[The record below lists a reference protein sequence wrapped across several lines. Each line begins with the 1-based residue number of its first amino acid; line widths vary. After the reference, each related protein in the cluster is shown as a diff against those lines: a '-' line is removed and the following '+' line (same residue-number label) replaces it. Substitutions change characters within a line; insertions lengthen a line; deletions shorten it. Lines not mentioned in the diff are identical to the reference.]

1 LFRCFFFLVNWHCA
15 HFLFVA
21 AEMDFSQVVETTV
34 SGLGYELVDV
44 ERSNRGRMIRVFID
58 LTPEAAAAAQLA
70 NPRSKTGAM
79 ISVDDCEK
87 VSRQLTYVFTVE
99 NVDYDRLEI
108 SSPGLDRLLKKQ
120 SDFERFA
127 GMEAVVKLR
136 SAMGGVH
143 GIRKNFQGVVA
154 SVNDQPALVVDGE
167 TIALDWAQIDRAKLV
182 PEVDFKQAS
191 ESDRASDKSA
201 SEQPASGKAASD
213 KRARKHS
220 ASKNTA
226 RVKPAGKRPK

>member
-1 LFRCFFFLVNWHCA
+1 
-15 HFLFVA
+15 
-21 AEMDFSQVVETTV
+21 MDFSQVVETTV
-34 SGLGYELVDV
+34 SGLGYELVEV

-58 LTPEAAAAAQLA
+58 LTPEAAAAAQLT

-79 ISVDDCEK
+79 ISVEDCEK

-108 SSPGLDRLLKKQ
+108 SSPGLDRPLKKQ

-136 SAMGGVH
+136 TALGGAH

-154 SVNDQPALVVDGE
+154 SVHHQPALIVEGA

-182 PEVDFKQAS
+182 PVVDFKPVSDKAS
-191 ESDRASDKSA
+191 DTADDKPARRKPASDKSA
-201 SEQPASGKAASD
+201 SGESASD
-213 KRARKHS
+213 ES
-220 ASKNTA
+220 ASEKSA
-226 RVKPAGKRPK
+226 KVKPAGKKLK